1 MCLSVCVCVWEL
13 EQCDREPVRVAEC
26 FVRNNEGF
34 VIYTDYCTNYPRY
47 LTGCIRT
54 VVSHLVCVCLCVCVW
69 ELEQCDREP
78 VRVAECFVRNNEGF
92 VIYHRLLHKL
102 PQVSHWLYTYSILSF
117 SVCLCVCVCLCVG
130 AGAV

>member
-1 MCLSVCVCVWEL
+1 MCVCVWEL

-54 VVSHLVCVCLCVCVW
+54 VVSHLVCVS
-69 ELEQCDREP
+69 
-78 VRVAECFVRNNEGF
+78 
-92 VIYHRLLHKL
+92 
-102 PQVSHWLYTYSILSF
+102 VSA
-117 SVCLCVCVCLCVG
+117 CVCVCVSVG